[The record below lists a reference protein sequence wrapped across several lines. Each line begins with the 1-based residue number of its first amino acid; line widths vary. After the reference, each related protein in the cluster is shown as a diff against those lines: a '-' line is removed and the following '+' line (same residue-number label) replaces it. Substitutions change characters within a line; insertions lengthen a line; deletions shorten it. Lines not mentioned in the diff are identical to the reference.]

1 MNKVDFELS
10 IEESLEMH
18 VDENVTKGE
27 TGRNRAVARC
37 DSRNV
42 DRWPQNPILALE
54 GFSENDRIPA
64 METS

>member
-42 DRWPQNPILALE
+42 DR
-54 GFSENDRIPA
+54 
-64 METS
+64 